1 MRGRGAAPSSAPPGA
16 LAVASLLVCAAR
28 RSARAFCSRAFSR
41 AAAFFFLQP
50 MTADTGADAG
60 GVDTRGGRGRYGC
73 ISARDGLG
81 GRVEGGRGR
90 CRGEEGLEAGRAARA
105 GPGRRRSARR
115 RTKVLQSSLLSRRP
129 SEIAGAAVPQHTR
142 GSRLGGVRAK
152 LCHRRVS
159 ERVTASLRRAAGPRA
174 GPGHHTLAVRPAR
187 DFGAASAAIA
197 CGCVHRSRGRF
208 SERNGRG

>member
-1 MRGRGAAPSSAPPGA
+1 MPGGRGAGGWPR
-16 LAVASLLVCAAR
+16 CAR
-28 RSARAFCSRAFSR
+28 RAGQEAQRAQAW
-41 AAAFFFLQP
+41 
-50 MTADTGADAG
+50 
-60 GVDTRGGRGRYGC
+60 RGW
-73 ISARDGLG
+73 
-81 GRVEGGRGR
+81 
-90 CRGEEGLEAGRAARA
+90 
-105 GPGRRRSARR
+105 

-142 GSRLGGVRAK
+142 GSRLGGLRAK
-152 LCHRRVS
+152 LCHRRAN

-197 CGCVHRSRGRF
+197 RGCVHRSRGRF